1 MKLLKALPRAI
12 LLLLVLAV
20 FFLFLYPA
28 TYGLLDLSNALVML
42 ACLLAAAALLF
53 PKQTRRLFSGL
64 WSKRW
69 GKVLLSV
76 AGTAA
81 ASICV
86 LLAVLMILVGTKM
99 RQQPSKPCRTVIVL
113 GCMVR
118 GERPSLQLR
127 YRIEAAADYLD
138 AHPEAVAI
146 LSGGQGRGERIT
158 EADCMF
164 RELTARGID
173 PDRLYREDRSSTTR
187 ENLIYSMDLIR
198 RENLAG
204 PVAIVSNDFH
214 IYRALRMAEDLGL
227 PAEGLA
233 ARSRRLAL
241 PFSVFREAMA
251 MVKYWL
257 TA

>member
-1 MKLLKALPRAI
+1 MKLLKALPRAV
-12 LLLLVLAV
+12 LLLLVLVV
-20 FFLFLYPA
+20 FCFFLYPA

-42 ACLLAAAALLF
+42 LCLLAAAALLF
-53 PKQTRRLFSGL
+53 PKRTGRIFRAIR
-64 WSKRW
+64 SKRR
-69 GKVLLSV
+69 GRVLLAI

-81 ASICV
+81 AAVFV
-86 LLAVLMILVGTKM
+86 LLAVLMVLVGTKM
-99 RQQPSKPCRTVIVL
+99 RDRPSKPCRTVLVL
-113 GCMVR
+113 GCMVQ
-118 GERPSLQLR
+118 GERPSVQLR
-127 YRIEAAADYLD
+127 YRIEAAADYLN
-138 AHPEAVAI
+138 ANPEAVAI

-158 EADCMF
+158 EAECMF

-173 PDRLYREDRSSTTR
+173 PGRLYLEDRSSTTR
-187 ENLIYSMDLIR
+187 ENLVFSSDLIR

-204 PVAIVSNDFH
+204 PVVIVSNDFH